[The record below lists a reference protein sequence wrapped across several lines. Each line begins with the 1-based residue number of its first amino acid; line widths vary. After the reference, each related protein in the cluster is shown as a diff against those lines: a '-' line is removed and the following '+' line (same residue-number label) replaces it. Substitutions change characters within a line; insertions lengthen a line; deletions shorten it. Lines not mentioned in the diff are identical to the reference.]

1 MAEKVGDAYVELGT
15 RNRGLE
21 TGLNR
26 GLKRV
31 QGFAVAASGIIASI
45 GAGRG
50 LSRLVGDFSDAIEIT
65 NKYNEV
71 FSGAAQ
77 DINKVADDLAKSYG
91 LIGSSSRKLL
101 ADTGD
106 ILVGFGFAE
115 DAALDL
121 AKQTNELAV
130 DLASFTNIE
139 GGAARASQAL
149 TKLLVGETEQAK
161 ALGIV
166 VRQNSDEFKNSV
178 KRLQDVEGKTLL
190 QAKALA
196 ALEIAMKQTKKAQG
210 DYARTQDQL
219 ANQMRL
225 TGERMRG
232 VREAAGGLVVQFLS
246 VDGRVKSL
254 NESLSVLTEKLNG
267 ITSAQIRTTRE
278 IAMFVTKLGVAYAV
292 GVKLAPIMATLAANV
307 VALAVHG
314 GIAAAVG
321 SVSLFTAAAV
331 GIAAITKKLIEMRHA
346 TNQLLE
352 SQENLSE
359 TLKAQEEK
367 FGTKSTEALR
377 RMRREMQAAGLDTR
391 TGRPVGESGGG
402 GGGGAGQATQQA
414 GRNFAFSSFEDA
426 IRGIQTSLGKDD
438 SEKEQKKQTGFL
450 SNIDRGINAVNES
463 IGKIAVVGA

>member
-31 QGFAVAASGIIASI
+31 QGFAVAASGVIAGI
-45 GAGRG
+45 GATIAATRGIGKFIDLAMTQQDAVEGLASALRAYGDDVNALLPSLKKEASAIQRITRFGDEQNLMLMTTLRNLGVQGDAIKSATRDAIG
-50 LSRLVGDFSDAIEIT
+50 LSVALEMDSKT
-65 NKYNEV
+65 
-71 FSGAAQ
+71 AARYT
-77 DINKVADDLAKSYG
+77 A
-91 LIGSSSRKLL
+91 
-101 ADTGD
+101 
-106 ILVGFGFAE
+106 
-115 DAALDL
+115 L
-121 AKQTNELAV
+121 AKQGEFTILQRYVPALRQATTQAEKAAIVNELM
-130 DLASFTNIE
+130 
-139 GGAARASQAL
+139 ARGFNQAKDQAL
-149 TKLLVGETEQAK
+149 TARGGIEQY
-161 ALGIV
+161 
-166 VRQNSDEFKNSV
+166 KN
-178 KRLQDVEGKTLL
+178 
-190 QAKALA
+190 
-196 ALEIAMKQTKKAQG
+196 
-210 DYARTQDQL
+210 
-219 ANQMRL
+219 
-225 TGERMRG
+225 
-232 VREAAGGLVVQFLS
+232 AAGDLGEQIGFLVMRFVS
-246 VDGRVKSL
+246 VDGKVRTFTKSIE
-254 NESLSVLTEKLNG
+254 NLTEKLSG
-267 ITSAQIRTTRE
+267 ITSAQIKTTRE

-307 VALAVHG
+307 VALAAQG